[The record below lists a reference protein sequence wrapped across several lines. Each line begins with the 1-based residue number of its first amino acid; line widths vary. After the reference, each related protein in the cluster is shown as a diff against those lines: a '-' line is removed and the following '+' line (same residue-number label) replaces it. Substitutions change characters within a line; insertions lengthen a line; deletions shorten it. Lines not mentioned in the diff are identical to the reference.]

1 MTDNIVAFWGMADDC
16 IESEN
21 VRNLIKTGKRVERI
35 DLYARL
41 QYDLEKMEREICR
54 LTGRIVRTNLKYDAA
69 KLQNLGELI
78 EKDPIDYWQIVYDV
92 ESLLEE

>member
-1 MTDNIVAFWGMADDC
+1 M
-16 IESEN
+16 
-21 VRNLIKTGKRVERI
+21 
-35 DLYARL
+35 
-41 QYDLEKMEREICR
+41 CR

>member
-1 MTDNIVAFWGMADDC
+1 MADDC

-54 LTGRIVRTNLKYDAA
+54 LTGRIVRTNLMS
-69 KLQNLGELI
+69 LR
-78 EKDPIDYWQIVYDV
+78 IVSVKVMNRYK
-92 ESLLEE
+92 

>member
-1 MTDNIVAFWGMADDC
+1 MADDC

-41 QYDLEKMEREICR
+41 QYDLEKIEREICR

-69 KLQNLGELI
+69 KLQNLGEVI

>member
-1 MTDNIVAFWGMADDC
+1 MADDC

-41 QYDLEKMEREICR
+41 EYDLEKMEREICR
-54 LTGRIVRTNLKYDAA
+54 LTGRIVRTNLMS
-69 KLQNLGELI
+69 LR
-78 EKDPIDYWQIVYDV
+78 IVSVKVMNRYK
-92 ESLLEE
+92 